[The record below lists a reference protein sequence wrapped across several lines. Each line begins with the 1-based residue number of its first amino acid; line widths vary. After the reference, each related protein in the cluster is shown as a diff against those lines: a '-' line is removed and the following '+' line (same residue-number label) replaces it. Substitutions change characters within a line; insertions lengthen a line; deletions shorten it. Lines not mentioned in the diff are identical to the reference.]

1 MGNELLQSVWDAE
14 NQILYMAIPTLELGK
29 LSLRVRTFVIRD
41 QGGLLGIIASL
52 ASGMIS
58 GCRTVL

>member
-1 MGNELLQSVWDAE
+1 MQKTKFYIW
-14 NQILYMAIPTLELGK
+14 AIPTLELGK
-29 LSLRVRTFVIRD
+29 LLLRVRTFVIRD